1 MLWAH
6 SLGAG
11 GEKRQPA
18 RPQEPLKVRQVLA
31 ISFCFLGL
39 GSEAARSPAQL
50 FTLPTGLADRAQ
62 LEGRYQDQ
70 DKDMQPQTSP

>member
-1 MLWAH
+1 M
-6 SLGAG
+6 
-11 GEKRQPA
+11 
-18 RPQEPLKVRQVLA
+18 RQVLA